1 MAATA
6 RPRRSSGSLV
16 RRKAGLAFVLAVGL
30 FGAGCYESSVPLD
43 GTPQAD
49 IDSRLL
55 GGWRCMFAEPDSHSV
70 FAMELK
76 SLGDRRYQAT
86 TMVAGGDL
94 GRYQVHASLVKGAPL
109 VNVRSLQ
116 AEPDEKPWVLLR
128 YELLKPNV
136 LSVRAVR
143 QEWLTGVPDSAA
155 AVRKALEQAPSE
167 DDVYEDAFV
176 CLRLQ

>member
-1 MAATA
+1 
-6 RPRRSSGSLV
+6 
-16 RRKAGLAFVLAVGL
+16 
-30 FGAGCYESSVPLD
+30 
-43 GTPQAD
+43 
-49 IDSRLL
+49 
-55 GGWRCMFAEPDSHSV
+55 MFAEPESHSV

-94 GRYQVHASLVKGAPL
+94 GRYQVHASLVKGSPL

-143 QEWLTGVPDSAA
+143 HEWLAAVTDSAA
-155 AVRKALEQAPSE
+155 AVRKALEQAQ
-167 DDVYEDAFV
+167 DDGEVYEEAFV

>member
-1 MAATA
+1 VA
-6 RPRRSSGSLV
+6 RL
-16 RRKAGLAFVLAVGL
+16 KAPLKVLGCAIALLAL
-30 FGAGCYESSVPLD
+30 AGCYESSFPLD
-43 GTPQAD
+43 ATPQAD

-94 GRYQVHASLVKGAPL
+94 GRYQVHASLVKGLPL

-116 AEPDEKPWVLLR
+116 AEPDEKPWVFLR

-143 QEWLTGVPDSAA
+143 KEWLQGVPDSAA
-155 AVRKALEQAPSE
+155 AVRKALEQAQ
-167 DDVYEDAFV
+167 DAAAVYEDVFV
-176 CLRLQ
+176 CLKLQ